1 MKNLILVL
9 VLTCVVMAQPYDRVQ
24 NFDPEEDLH
33 PFGKAVYATYFDL
46 RPLGDSVYGMWL
58 HEVELCFIDPFNYDS
73 WCKLYVV
80 DDDGFGP
87 PTKSEANIVWESDLI
102 FLTEEGIIHYITGG
116 VEIGGETAPI
126 SEFWFIIEVDGEG
139 VGEIQLANNYDMN
152 PQPGTGDRHEYV
164 LAWES
169 GNPYAWSN
177 WSKNIYGGAAQ
188 CMHVALEGYVMGTG
202 NSLSPVTWA
211 RIKSSW

>member
-24 NFDPEEDLH
+24 NFDPEEALH
-33 PFGKAVYATYFDL
+33 PFNKAVYATYFDL
-46 RPLGDSVYGMWL
+46 GILGDSVYGMWL
-58 HEVELCFIDPFNYDS
+58 HEVELCFEIPPNYDL

-87 PTKSEANIVWESDLI
+87 PTKDGANIVWESDLI

-116 VEIGGETAPI
+116 ELIV
-126 SEFWFIIEVDGEG
+126 SEFWFIIEFGGEG
-139 VGEIQLANNYDMN
+139 VGEIPWANNYVMN

-164 LAWES
+164 LEWDS

-177 WSKNIYGGAAQ
+177 WLKNISGGLAH

-211 RIKSSW
+211 KIKSSW